1 MFFTLKVVSRRLILL
16 WALVPFMLMAQPAAL
31 VEGQDYELI
40 NAPGLFAAADGKIEV
55 VEVFGY
61 TCIHCANFE
70 PLLAHWEQT
79 LAEDV
84 RFIRLPAAFGGV
96 KDAWARAYYAAEQLG
111 VLERSH
117 MATFEAL
124 HQHRS
129 LPMQGVSTT
138 QLAEF
143 HAHFGVDPEKYIEAL
158 LGSEVDGKVKAAHA
172 FSQRTRVPGTPALIV
187 NGKYLVRGNSF
198 EDFLRITDALIVQE
212 RQAASSDTK

>member
-1 MFFTLKVVSRRLILL
+1 MFFTLKAVSRRLVLL
-16 WALVPFMLMAQPAAL
+16 LALVPFVLMAQPAAL

-40 NAPGLFAAADGKIEV
+40 HAPGLFAADDGKIEV
-55 VEVFGY
+55 IEVFGY

-117 MATFEAL
+117 IATFEAL
-124 HQHRS
+124 HQQRS

-143 HAHFGVDPEKYIEAL
+143 HAHLGVDPEKYIEAL
-158 LGSEVDGKVKAAHA
+158 LGSEVDSKVEAAHA

-198 EDFLRITDALIVQE
+198 EDFLRITDALIAQE